1 MAQKMTDPVK
11 TILYHSIQIHSIQWL
26 QWPSLI
32 CVYSIRFLPNW
43 DTNGG
48 AGFPCPGHIANHQ
61 SDSSIGTALLV
72 EPRLFV
78 VWGLKVQL
86 VRGNIPKWR
95 HWSDW
100 SLVNLLGCIKRSCYS
115 PTPVTEFSWFES
127 VPSVSSLTSVFSPV
141 NAENICGNSLYHQPV
156 TNQLKKFSFLKG
168 IVAWPWKFATS
179 VARTSSAHCAA
190 APCLHPATWKC
201 PASCRIFMH
210 LTIIYQKLTRHLQ

>member
-1 MAQKMTDPVK
+1 MNSDFHEQKWGLNELIGWNRMVQPCKQWKDRMTRIRLGIEWKKIRVTFHDAPVCSQQVNRAKWIAINPPSDNSSPTQISDDTLPLRWRGARAEAQFTSPPPFGDGAKMTDPVK
-11 TILYHSIQIHSIQWL
+11 TRLYHSIQIHSIQWL

-86 VRGNIPKWR
+86 LRGGI
-95 HWSDW
+95 
-100 SLVNLLGCIKRSCYS
+100 S
-115 PTPVTEFSWFES
+115 P
-127 VPSVSSLTSVFSPV
+127 
-141 NAENICGNSLYHQPV
+141 NG
-156 TNQLKKFSFLKG
+156 
-168 IVAWPWKFATS
+168 ATGQ
-179 VARTSSAHCAA
+179 TGH
-190 APCLHPATWKC
+190 
-201 PASCRIFMH
+201 
-210 LTIIYQKLTRHLQ
+210 